1 MRFIHIR
8 ILDSILPSL
17 PPSHYVV
24 QLHIHRRTRIF
35 GILKSV
41 TDPGIFFPCLR
52 SYNGQ
57 RRTLLK
63 SVSIIA
69 DESILSWCPKTSKL
83 GVIPNISYEPFKPV
97 PLGTMFKN
105 GVVCISGVLEFQY
118 VVQDPEKQQDKYYF
132 GENVFLISDNTIPT
146 HTS

>member
-24 QLHIHRRTRIF
+24 QLHMHRRTRIF

-83 GVIPNISYEPFKPV
+83 GVIPNISYEPRKPV

-105 GVVCISGVLEFQY
+105 GVGCVSAVLAFQDIF
-118 VVQDPEKQQDKYYF
+118 QGAGKQQEKYYF
-132 GENVFLISDNTIPT
+132 GE
-146 HTS
+146 H